1 MYEVANERI
10 RVTPLAW
17 LVAQGGRLAA
27 GASFGAIAIA
37 SIAAVLIFREPHQVV
52 ARTNTI
58 VVLPFKN
65 VDGNTADDYLA
76 DAITDD
82 LTTELSRL
90 RRAWVIASGT
100 AFVYK
105 GKPTDPRQV
114 GRELQVRYAL
124 EGSVKRAGLTVQVNA
139 QLIDTESGTNLWANR
154 FAHETGSLLDLQ
166 DKLLERIAT
175 SLNDEMTKDAVRHEV
190 GTLAADANP
199 LDERMRAMA
208 ANIGFPTP
216 QKFLETRHHAET
228 GLKADPDNARLLGLL
243 ANVLA
248 SDVLN
253 AWNGA
258 GKPEVDRAEVAA
270 KKAISLDHN
279 TAIAHY
285 ALGFVLRL
293 RGNHQAALDAFNEAI
308 KIDPN
313 LAKAYAQAANE
324 MVFTGNARGA
334 IPLAEKAAQLSP
346 KDPSIGVF
354 LWVKGR
360 AYFTL
365 GDYPKAIEALEESV
379 RARPNLWFTQAWLV
393 AAYALSNKDAEARN
407 ALGAFKKTPF
417 STQFNLD
424 WITQYYKEEQYQNPT
439 LQAAS
444 AEVLNGLRKA
454 GLK

>member
-1 MYEVANERI
+1 
-10 RVTPLAW
+10 
-17 LVAQGGRLAA
+17 LAA

-208 ANIGFPTP
+208 ANTVSRRRKSPLKRATMRRQASKPIRTMRGFWVCSPTFWLRMYSMPGMAQASLRSIAQRWP
-216 QKFLETRHHAET
+216 QK
-228 GLKADPDNARLLGLL
+228 K
-243 ANVLA
+243 
-248 SDVLN
+248 
-253 AWNGA
+253 
-258 GKPEVDRAEVAA
+258 
-270 KKAISLDHN
+270 
-279 TAIAHY
+279 
-285 ALGFVLRL
+285 
-293 RGNHQAALDAFNEAI
+293 Q
-308 KIDPN
+308 
-313 LAKAYAQAANE
+313 
-324 MVFTGNARGA
+324 
-334 IPLAEKAAQLSP
+334 
-346 KDPSIGVF
+346 
-354 LWVKGR
+354 
-360 AYFTL
+360 
-365 GDYPKAIEALEESV
+365 
-379 RARPNLWFTQAWLV
+379 
-393 AAYALSNKDAEARN
+393 
-407 ALGAFKKTPF
+407 
-417 STQFNLD
+417 
-424 WITQYYKEEQYQNPT
+424 
-439 LQAAS
+439 
-444 AEVLNGLRKA
+444 
-454 GLK
+454 